1 MTTSSSQTEN
11 VRASSTPSAR
21 RALLASPK
29 LRGPIKLTSLVW
41 LCLAPLVVG
50 CRGCA
55 STDPLTEEEREAK
68 REELKKKEKEKP
80 PFEFLQ
86 YAVQPGGA
94 ESVAS
99 NKNATRAEVYFKP
112 GHWTNATLRSRAN
125 NFDFR
130 GELLSEAVDSVGRPV
145 PLDEVPFQLRT
156 TRPVILPKGQQ
167 RMLEFSIFTPVET
180 RVKNVATRLLTGVG
194 GRPVHVESQVARPMP
209 PHQYYLLVLAI
220 NPDTYSFLKKLD
232 SVTAPVADEVMF
244 DPLLAWHYRVALPRF
259 KTLAPLPSQPL
270 GWTSIAYVLWDDL
283 EPKKLSPDQQQAM
296 LDWLHWGGQLVV
308 SGPESLATL
317 QGSFL
322 EEYLPATG
330 GDTWQLTGKDLEPL
344 NAVWL
349 HGDRPLKA
357 VRPWSG
363 VHLKLA
369 AGGKPLVSIGDEP
382 LITERRTGRGRIVL
396 TAFRLSQRELRDW
409 PSFDNFFNGGLLR
422 RRPRTF
428 RIVNEAAHVAWADGH
443 PSHDELRVS
452 QVRYFTRDAQS
463 PPKLFEGLLRTR
475 AVATPP
481 PTDMVLPDQQTQL
494 DRFGRQIGPQYGT
507 QLSEAEQRYG
517 SGAAGWND
525 FSATSNVALDSLRKA
540 AGINVPD
547 ARFVVKV
554 LGAYILLLVPVNWL
568 FFRVLG
574 RVEWAWAAA
583 PFISI
588 GGAIAVVYL
597 AQLDIGFAR
606 SKSELAVLEVQGGY
620 HRAHLTR
627 YLALYS
633 SLGTRYQLRFQDQS
647 ALALPFATGQRM
659 VVGQSVS
666 AVDYRRTPQLGEED
680 EVAQVTLDGLEI
692 SSNMTGMVHSE
703 EMLDAAGGFGW
714 QPLGN
719 AQYRLTNDTRFA
731 LEGVGIVGPKHIAWV
746 GSLGAGAAV
755 TVTLAERDRE
765 KTDYWSAELD
775 RSPATDRHTGE
786 GLNLRNL
793 YTLAENEVG
802 DEAAANEVRLIGW
815 TADELG
821 GLTIRPGASQ
831 SRQLTMVV
839 GHLDYGASGAVTSD
853 TNSRLLAYQAAG
865 KLPPPVEDDM
875 DQ

>member
-1 MTTSSSQTEN
+1 MSTYLDQDHRS
-11 VRASSTPSAR
+11 RANSATRVKPR
-21 RALLASPK
+21 RRFLLTWLA
-29 LRGPIKLTSLVW
+29 W
-41 LCLAPLVVG
+41 LCVAPLIVG
-50 CRGCA
+50 CRGCG

-94 ESVAS
+94 ETIAS
-99 NKNATRAEVYFKP
+99 NKSTSRAEVYFKP

-130 GELLSEAVDSVGRPV
+130 GELLSEAVDQVGRTV

-180 RVKNVATRLLTGVG
+180 RVKNVSTRLLTGVG
-194 GRPVHVESQVARPMP
+194 GRPVYAETQIARPMP
-209 PHQYYLLVLAI
+209 PHQYYLVVLAL
-220 NPDTYSFLKKLD
+220 NPDTYSFLKKID
-232 SVTAPVADEVMF
+232 SVTAPVADDVLF

-259 KTLAPLPSQPL
+259 KTFAPLPSQPL

-283 EPKKLSPDQQQAM
+283 EPKKLLPDQQQAM

-322 EEYLPATG
+322 EEYLPAAA
-330 GDTWQLTGKDLEPL
+330 GDTWQLTAKEIEPL
-344 NAVWL
+344 NAAWRQ
-349 HGDRPLKA
+349 GDRSLRA

-369 AGGKPLVSIGDEP
+369 KGGKPLAAFGNEP
-382 LITERRTGRGRIVL
+382 LIAERRMGRGRIVL
-396 TAFRLSQRELRDW
+396 SAFRLSQRELRDW

-422 RRPRTF
+422 RPPRTF
-428 RIVNEAAHVAWADGH
+428 RVVNETLHVAWADNH
-443 PSHDELRVS
+443 PTHDELRVS
-452 QVRYFTRDAQS
+452 QVRYFTRDAQCS
-463 PPKLFEGLLRTR
+463 PKLLEGLMRGR

-481 PTDMVLPDQQTQL
+481 PADIVYDQQQIQF
-494 DRFGRQIGPQYGT
+494 DRFGRPIGSQYGAQVT
-507 QLSEAEQRYG
+507 EAEQRYG
-517 SGAAGWND
+517 GGAAGWND
-525 FSATSNVALDSLRKA
+525 FSAASNVALDSLRKA
-540 AGINVPD
+540 AGISVPD
-547 ARFVVKV
+547 ARFVVRV
-554 LGAYILLLVPVNWL
+554 LGAYIILLVPVNWL
-568 FFRVLG
+568 FFRLLG

-588 GGAIAVVYL
+588 GGAMFVVYL

-647 ALALPFATGQRM
+647 AVALPFATGQRM
-659 VVGQSVS
+659 VVGQSAS
-666 AVDYRRTPQLGEED
+666 GVDFRRTPQLGEED

-703 EMLDAAGGFGW
+703 EMLDAEGGFGW
-714 QPLGN
+714 QAIGDR
-719 AQYRLTNDTRFA
+719 QYRLTNDTKLA
-731 LEGVGIVGPKHIAWV
+731 LEGVGVIGPKHVAWV

-755 TVTLAERDRE
+755 TVTLTERDV
-765 KTDYWSAELD
+765 KQTDPWSSKLNG
-775 RSPATDRHTGE
+775 SPATDRHTGE

-793 YTLAENEVG
+793 HALAANEVG
-802 DEAAANEVRLIGW
+802 DETAANEMRLIGW

-821 GLTIRPGASQ
+821 GLTVRPGASQ
-831 SRQLTMVV
+831 SRQLTLVV
-839 GHLDYGASGAVTSD
+839 GHLDYGADKPVTSD
-853 TNSRLLAYQAAG
+853 TNSRMLAFQAAG
-865 KLPPPVEDDM
+865 KLPPPVEEDDE
-875 DQ
+875 